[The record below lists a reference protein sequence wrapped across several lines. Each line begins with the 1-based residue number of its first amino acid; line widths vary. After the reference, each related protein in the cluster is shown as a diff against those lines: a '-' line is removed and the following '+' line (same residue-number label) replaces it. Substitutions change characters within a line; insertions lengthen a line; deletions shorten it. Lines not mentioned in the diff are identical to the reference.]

1 MITGHVSRSP
11 RVLHFIL
18 LLYVLLLYYYITTIT
33 TFLALFCL
41 FCNFLSTALIKYSS
55 LVAGRHACC
64 SASKLLLLLWEK
76 SAPWL
81 SCSLISWTKS
91 SYDSTY

>member
-11 RVLHFIL
+11 HVLHFIL
-18 LLYVLLLYYYITTIT
+18 LLNVLLLYYYITTIT

-55 LVAGRHACC
+55 LVIGGHGFC
-64 SASKLLLLLWEK
+64 SAGKLLLLLWEK
-76 SAPWL
+76 SAQ
-81 SCSLISWTKS
+81 LISS
-91 SYDSTY
+91 SSIS